1 MFIRESEVKQHHQ
14 QKQENVCF
22 QIGRSVEYLSL
33 GCFHDR
39 NNTPVIPSL
48 ESISATYLNGP
59 YQTRENA
66 VKKCALET
74 AKVGF
79 KAFALQDG
87 GACLSGP
94 FAHVNYSIY
103 GETECPPG
111 GKGRPNV
118 SEVYLLGGK
127 FVFCIFTIFYYSKA
141 SPYYFFL
148 GEGASVRGLQAFKCP
163 LDIDRLWKIECLQSK
178 EGTSSLVFK
187 LLPPKQV

>member
-1 MFIRESEVKQHHQ
+1 M
-14 QKQENVCF
+14 
-22 QIGRSVEYLSL
+22 L

-66 VKKCALET
+66 VKKCALEA

-87 GACLSGP
+87 GACLSGS

-111 GKGRPNV
+111 GKWGPNV
-118 SEVYLLGGK
+118 SEVYLLGGE
-127 FVFCIFTIFYYSKA
+127 FVFCCFTIFYYSKA
-141 SPYYFFL
+141 SPYHYL
-148 GEGASVRGLQAFKCP
+148 GEGAPVRGLQAFRYP
-163 LDIDRLWKIECLQSK
+163 LDIGRLWKFE
-178 EGTSSLVFK
+178 SLAK
-187 LLPPKQV
+187 KGKDIRS

>member
-1 MFIRESEVKQHHQ
+1 MVGGTTASLRNTDTGTINVPRCLLQKVKLNNNIN
-14 QKQENVCF
+14 NVCF

-39 NNTPVIPSL
+39 NNTPVISSL
-48 ESISATYLNGP
+48 ESISATYLKGP

-66 VKKCALET
+66 VKKCALEA

-87 GACLSGP
+87 GACLSGS

-111 GKGRPNV
+111 GKGGPNV
-118 SEVYLLGGK
+118 SEVYLRGGE
-127 FVFCIFTIFYYSKA
+127 FVFCCFTIFYYSKA
-141 SPYYFFL
+141 SPYHYFRIR
-148 GEGASVRGLQAFKCP
+148 GVCTRAAS
-163 LDIDRLWKIECLQSK
+163 I
-178 EGTSSLVFK
+178 
-187 LLPPKQV
+187 